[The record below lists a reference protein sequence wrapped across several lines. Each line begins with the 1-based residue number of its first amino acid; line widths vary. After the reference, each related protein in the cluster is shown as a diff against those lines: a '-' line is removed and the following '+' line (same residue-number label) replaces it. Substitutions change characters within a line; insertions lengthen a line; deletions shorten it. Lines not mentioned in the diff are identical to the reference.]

1 MGLLDDPAD
10 GGAGLRSACWG
21 NSFTRRNF
29 MKKVKH
35 MKKRKYVK
43 LDSDALNQIKA
54 EEFGRG
60 YQSAQDVIAACRK
73 QVADQ
78 VADKVADVEQMKNTR
93 RLREDEMRSQSV
105 DAIAHAIVALA
116 NLVSDGAGGRI
127 VR

>member
-1 MGLLDDPAD
+1 MGLLDDPTH
-10 GGAGLRSACWG
+10 GGAGLRGAGWG
-21 NSFTRRNF
+21 SSFTRRNF

-35 MKKRKYVK
+35 IKKRKYVK

-73 QVADQ
+73 Q

-116 NLVSDGAGGRI
+116 NLVSDRAGGRI
-127 VR
+127 SR

>member
-1 MGLLDDPAD
+1 
-10 GGAGLRSACWG
+10 
-21 NSFTRRNF
+21 

-73 QVADQ
+73 QVAD
-78 VADKVADVEQMKNTR
+78 VEQIKNTR

>member
-1 MGLLDDPAD
+1 
-10 GGAGLRSACWG
+10 
-21 NSFTRRNF
+21 

-73 QVADQ
+73 QV
-78 VADKVADVEQMKNTR
+78 EQIKNTR

-105 DAIAHAIVALA
+105 EAIAHAIVALA

-127 VR
+127 FR

>member
-1 MGLLDDPAD
+1 
-10 GGAGLRSACWG
+10 
-21 NSFTRRNF
+21 
-29 MKKVKH
+29 MKKVTH

-73 QVADQ
+73 QVAD
-78 VADKVADVEQMKNTR
+78 KVADVEQMKNTR

-105 DAIAHAIVALA
+105 EAIAHAIVALA

-127 VR
+127 FR